1 MSLQRILADG
11 EEELVVPAGVVAGVE
26 VENNRDESLDVL
38 DSQRLGVEV
47 GDGRRF
53 MEEEGLTKIARI
65 RDVGG
70 LLVGEGISVAVR
82 RVGGGALLGGA
93 SEGVTS
99 ALLRSLAI
107 EDGSAGFGRCLGL
120 GVGSCL
126 CLGIGGG

>member
-1 MSLQRILADG
+1 M
-11 EEELVVPAGVVAGVE
+11 
-26 VENNRDESLDVL
+26 
-38 DSQRLGVEV
+38 EV

-53 MEEEGLTKIARI
+53 VEEEGLTKIARI
-65 RDVGG
+65 RD
-70 LLVGEGISVAVR
+70 VGEGISVAVR

-126 CLGIGGG
+126 CLGIGGGGRCGRGGWCPSHRSAAGAGVRGGTCVAGRARGRSR